1 MDDHAKL
8 RSRKPRRTAMIH
20 VGSKSNNLRSHDVF
34 FYDLRSSGTSGIM
47 KSADAAPLVRRWF
60 DQHGRSVDMTL
71 ARCGISTAADRADVK
86 QNVFT
91 TAFVTLLRGD
101 TIHNPGAWLAGCARK
116 KASNYHRKQIR
127 EAHLVTGEV
136 VSTMA
141 SPAQLAED
149 REALC
154 LVFDCLDQESQ
165 DIVLAVRAEG
175 LSWDDIASERGITVA
190 RAKYVYALAVTRMDA
205 VLKREDDRT
214 NKRRSVMFPILLKQV
229 FDAIRAEVDSVSPD
243 LDRRVRE
250 GLDRFMEAAG
260 AGAPDP
266 ESDRVSVAR
275 PTPISIQITTLPAPS
290 ITVGPVLGILG
301 GGIVIGIVLG
311 YLLHNTAPDRPSPEP
326 SRARSI
332 PVFAMVESTE
342 TMGDVPPINP
352 PIPANE
358 SSVFPREP
366 LAQSSQGIK
375 SGAVADPSSVAPSS
389 ESLMLIDSAR
399 ATFRAGNARAALA
412 LLAQHARSFPGK
424 RDEKDRRKLLKLVCA
439 DPAVRGA
446 VECADVK

>member
-1 MDDHAKL
+1 
-8 RSRKPRRTAMIH
+8 
-20 VGSKSNNLRSHDVF
+20 
-34 FYDLRSSGTSGIM
+34 
-47 KSADAAPLVRRWF
+47 
-60 DQHGRSVDMTL
+60 MTL

-275 PTPISIQITTLPAPS
+275 PTPISIQITTPPAPS

-439 DPAVRGA
+439 DPAVSGA